1 MAHAE
6 PTALA
11 DVTALRAELDVVDA
25 EIRTLLE
32 RRRAL
37 SREVQRTR
45 LSSGGTRTDFTREM
59 RVIAPYTE
67 AYGRQGTA
75 IAMAV
80 LEICRGAS
88 VPAP

>member
-6 PTALA
+6 PAALA
-11 DVTALRAELDVVDA
+11 DVAALRADLNVVDA
-25 EIRTLLE
+25 EIRALLE
-32 RRRAL
+32 RRRTL
-37 SREVQRTR
+37 SGEVQRAR
-45 LSSGGTRTDFTREM
+45 LSCGGTRTDFAREM
-59 RVIAPYTE
+59 HVIAPYTE

>member
-6 PTALA
+6 PAVLA
-11 DVTALRAELDVVDA
+11 DVASLRADLNVVDA
-25 EIRTLLE
+25 EIRALLE

-45 LSSGGTRTDFTREM
+45 LASGGTRTDLSREM
-59 RVIAPYTE
+59 HVIAPYTE

-88 VPAP
+88 VPTP